1 MTTIL
6 LIRHATT
13 DAVGKFLAGRMEGVH
28 LNTEGKTEA
37 QHLARRLAHVKLAAI
52 YSSPLERAIETA
64 TPLADVLRLTTTKSD
79 DFLELDMGDWTNKTY
94 SEVKEDAR
102 FGYFN
107 TYRSGTLIPGGE
119 SMLNAQMRIVAG
131 LQKLYKQHPDETVA
145 VVSHADM
152 IKAAVTYF
160 AGIHLDLFH
169 RIEISPASVSIIQM
183 FEETARITL
192 VNDTGAINV

>member
-13 DAVGKFLAGRMEGVH
+13 DAVGKFLAGRMEGVS

-37 QHLARRLAHVKLAAI
+37 QTLARRLAHLKLAAI

-64 TPLADVLRLTTTKSD
+64 APLADVLQLTTTISD

-94 SEVKEDAR
+94 SEIKEDAR
-102 FGYFN
+102 FGHFN
-107 TYRSGTLIPGGE
+107 TYRSGTKIPGGE
-119 SMLNAQMRIVAG
+119 TMLNAQMRIVTG
-131 LQKLYKQHPDETVA
+131 LQKLYKQHSNETVA

-192 VNDTGAINV
+192 VNDTGAIKV